1 MGYWF
6 LPSFYAVGSSDD
18 GEALASF
25 GGEEITIGSQGTDC
39 EIYLRVIVVYVCQTT
54 GSQL

>member
-6 LPSFYAVGSSDD
+6 LPSFYAVGSSDG

-25 GGEEITIGSQGTDC
+25 GREEITIGSQGTSR